1 MSVLL
6 PQYRRTSTGPSYLG
20 SDLGCQW
27 VRGKRE
33 RVPSEEKREVEP
45 FNPASVVHVC
55 LHMRAREAGCT
66 QTRQSGEKKRPAQI
80 IHGNP
85 LQPAIL
91 HLPSGEGLGLRKRP
105 FAEIRALKTPCCTP
119 TQNPVQSQ

>member
-6 PQYRRTSTGPSYLG
+6 PQYRRRTSAGPSYLG
-20 SDLGCQW
+20 SDLGCQR

-45 FNPASVVHVC
+45 FNPASVVQVC

-66 QTRQSGEKKRPAQI
+66 QPRQSGEKKGQ
-80 IHGNP
+80 
-85 LQPAIL
+85 
-91 HLPSGEGLGLRKRP
+91 LRLYM
-105 FAEIRALKTPCCTP
+105 ATPCSL
-119 TQNPVQSQ
+119 QYYIYLVGRGWG